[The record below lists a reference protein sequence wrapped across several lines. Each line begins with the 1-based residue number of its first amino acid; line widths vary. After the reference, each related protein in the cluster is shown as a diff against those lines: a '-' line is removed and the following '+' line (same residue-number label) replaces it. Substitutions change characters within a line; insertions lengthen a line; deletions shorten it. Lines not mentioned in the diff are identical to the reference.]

1 LITIKKKPR
10 SLLRGRFQLSRAG
23 CFVPGQMLVL
33 EDTHADGVA
42 VFTIDKE
49 LMDQFT
55 FHHKAKL
62 AVDMDRFFILFITIR

>member
-49 LMDQFT
+49 LMNF
-55 FHHKAKL
+55 L
-62 AVDMDRFFILFITIR
+62 ASLMLWARALSTPVWVSAFRLTR